1 MQQLLAM
8 LFFSV
13 ALSLSGPW
21 TKEPQ
26 TLGEGEK
33 TKFTPFLPFSCSRS
47 SSYYCICG
55 FGSGL
60 RGSISSRIAA

>member
-1 MQQLLAM
+1 MQQLLAL

-33 TKFTPFLPFSCSRS
+33 TRHSLSPFLLFVSER
-47 SSYYCICG
+47 
-55 FGSGL
+55 
-60 RGSISSRIAA
+60 